1 MPKKVY
7 GYVRV
12 SAKDQKED
20 RQMAAMQEYS
30 VPKQNICM
38 DKVSGKDFNRPAYQ
52 RLLRRLKRGD
62 LLVIQSIDRLGRN
75 YEEIMEQWRLLTK
88 EKGIDILVLD
98 MPLLDTRQGKDLLG
112 TFISDL
118 VLQLLSFVADNERRQ
133 IKQRQREGIDAAK
146 LRGVTFGRPRKVM
159 PDEFYRLEEMWYRGW
174 LSSREAAEQLEVS
187 YQTFLRWVRSRQL
200 LFATR
205 ES

>member
-75 YEEIMEQWRLLTK
+75 Y
-88 EKGIDILVLD
+88 
-98 MPLLDTRQGKDLLG
+98 
-112 TFISDL
+112 
-118 VLQLLSFVADNERRQ
+118 
-133 IKQRQREGIDAAK
+133 
-146 LRGVTFGRPRKVM
+146 
-159 PDEFYRLEEMWYRGW
+159 
-174 LSSREAAEQLEVS
+174 
-187 YQTFLRWVRSRQL
+187 
-200 LFATR
+200 
-205 ES
+205 